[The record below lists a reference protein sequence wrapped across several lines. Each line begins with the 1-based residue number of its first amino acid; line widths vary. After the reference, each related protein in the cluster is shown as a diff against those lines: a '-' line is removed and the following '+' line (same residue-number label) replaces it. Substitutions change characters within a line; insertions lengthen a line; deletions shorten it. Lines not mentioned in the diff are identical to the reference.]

1 MQNIWLHVLCRISQN
16 CIKKWLPWDIGY
28 LRSILLSGKFPLL
41 AWKVSSNDFLLEYRF
56 ASWKFNA
63 ELGNL
68 KCCCGSFA
76 KFWALYVMGRSWCK
90 FQNATIFSQFYYIM
104 HLITE
109 KCNYIFH
116 VNCYQRKLKVEKN
129 EVSCKFHK
137 SHRKKALFPEWIAH
151 EWKNVFFT
159 AFPRARKNVESHGAL
174 DSWGLSVYQWCRIS
188 WIC

>member
-1 MQNIWLHVLCRISQN
+1 MGHRIFA
-16 CIKKWLPWDIGY
+16 LDFAE
-28 LRSILLSGKFPLL
+28 LSGKFSLL

-68 KCCCGSFA
+68 KCCCGRLLC
-76 KFWALYVMGRSWCK
+76 KLLNIIRNGQKLMK

-104 HLITE
+104 HLLTE

-116 VNCYQRKLKVEKN
+116 FNCYQRKLKVEKN
-129 EVSCKFHK
+129 ELSCRFHK

-151 EWKNVFFT
+151 EWKNVFFS

-174 DSWGLSVYQWCRIS
+174 EIHGVSQFSSGVG
-188 WIC
+188 